1 MKRPKKSLG
10 QNFLID
16 KNIINKILLSINPTK
31 KNILEIGPGT
41 GNLTNEIFKSN
52 PSNLILIEKDKNLF
66 FKLKKIY
73 RKNIVEIINGDI
85 LDQNLEKIIKKNS
98 VVVGNLPYNIAS
110 QILVKFI
117 KLKTWPPKFKKIVFM
132 FQKEVGE
139 QIISSNKKKD
149 YGRLRILSN
158 YRFDVT
164 KSFNVSKNCFYPI
177 PKVDSK
183 VIVFQPKIYKNY
195 KIKDIQ
201 NLEKVTH
208 MFFSKKRKMI
218 NKVFKKTFNKYE
230 EVSKKLNID
239 LTKRP
244 SELTEDDYYKIA
256 EFYENN
262 IK

>member
-1 MKRPKKSLG
+1 
-10 QNFLID
+10 
-16 KNIINKILLSINPTK
+16 
-31 KNILEIGPGT
+31 
-41 GNLTNEIFKSN
+41 
-52 PSNLILIEKDKNLF
+52 
-66 FKLKKIY
+66 
-73 RKNIVEIINGDI
+73 
-85 LDQNLEKIIKKNS
+85 
-98 VVVGNLPYNIAS
+98 
-110 QILVKFI
+110 
-117 KLKTWPPKFKKIVFM
+117 M

-218 NKVFKKTFNKYE
+218 NKVFKKTFNNYE